1 MTGEHSD
8 SMADFDV
15 AYTYEGVARANALA
29 GNRDEAL
36 KYLQLADEAG
46 QSIENEEDKQILRPT
61 LIAATGIT

>member
-46 QSIENEEDKQILRPT
+46 QSIENEEDKQIFRPT

>member
-1 MTGEHSD
+1 MAREHAD
-8 SMADFDV
+8 SMADFAV

-46 QSIENEEDKQILRPT
+46 QSIENEEDKQIFRRT